1 MDTNYEFQIQWDSGN
16 WDTILYSVNCS
27 DMEIKMNMTSIQ
39 NRFNG
44 RRTRCIRRHWSSDGQ
59 MVDMI

>member
-1 MDTNYEFQIQWDSGN
+1 VNTNYEFQIQWDSGN
-16 WDTILYSVNCS
+16 WDTVLYSDNCS
-27 DMEIKMNMTSIQ
+27 DMEIKMNMTSIK

-44 RRTRCIRRHWSSDGQ
+44 RRTRCMTSNGQ